1 MSTDFVRY
9 TRSPKSFDLVLK
21 SRPFFTYAAKHFEK
35 GDALAV
41 NSWRVTPEHPL
52 LGEIMKLRRIYAAS
66 AKVRQTLKHQPQTEP
81 NSADEVL
88 A

>member
-41 NSWRVTPEHPL
+41 NSWRVTPEHPYL
-52 LGEIMKLRRIYAAS
+52 ARSWRCDASTRRRPRS
-66 AKVRQTLKHQPQTEP
+66 VGR
-81 NSADEVL
+81 
-88 A
+88 